1 MKTKHEKNS
10 PSESLLAK
18 GYSRLLNGLTQIIKQ
33 GGFIKIFADAWNNS
47 VGMWWQKSL
56 QGLCSLCRLVM
67 EKSTL
72 ASVSF
77 PAWHLG
83 RNPEHEF
90 ISCSYSG
97 SLAMGSVVKFV
108 NYCVSQLTKQRFK
121 HALTQIRSRL
131 KRG

>member
-1 MKTKHEKNS
+1 MKTKQEKNS
-10 PSESLLAK
+10 HSESLLAR
-18 GYSRLLNGLTQIIKQ
+18 GYSRLSSVLTQIIKQ

-47 VGMWWQKSL
+47 VGMWWRKSL

-67 EKSTL
+67 EKVRL
-72 ASVSF
+72 
-77 PAWHLG
+77 HLSPSQLG
-83 RNPEHEF
+83 TWAGILNTNLSRVRTQARW
-90 ISCSYSG
+90 
-97 SLAMGSVVKFV
+97 LWDSVVKFV